1 MFFYVQIDDACTYI
15 YPGIYIYIY
24 IFFLDIPGTSRLQP
38 SKRHVLYTRYTVAG
52 TPPVFCSC
60 FFFFSQGLSWADAG
74 GPARPMTFSYY
85 GPRPDPARSG
95 ASNFQRMDRGPA
107 RPGSAQLITFFKFS
121 RPGQAH
127 GILEFAGPDRP
138 GSPAHDK
145 PLFLWH
151 CCRGMCVSL
160 DYAW

>member
-1 MFFYVQIDDACTYI
+1 MYI
-15 YPGIYIYIY
+15 YIPWYIYIYIY
-24 IFFLDIPGTSRLQP
+24 FFSRHSGDIPAATL
-38 SKRHVLYTRYTVAG
+38 KEACTLYTVAG
-52 TPPVFCSC
+52 TPHVFCSF